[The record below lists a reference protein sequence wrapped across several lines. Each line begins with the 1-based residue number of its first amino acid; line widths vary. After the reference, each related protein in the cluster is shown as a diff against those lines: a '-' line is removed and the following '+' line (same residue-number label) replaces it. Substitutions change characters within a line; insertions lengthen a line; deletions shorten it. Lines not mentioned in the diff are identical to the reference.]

1 MRERNEYSIQLHE
14 QNKRRRTASQ
24 RDADDKD
31 EDEHA
36 GPKRPRDFLAVLH
49 ETGAEKYGEILNFEL
64 GCTAINKGRH
74 LLVSCK
80 VYHWHPPAGSISRKR
95 LVVQEDNSFSFQVIF
110 HCKESGLLENSEY
123 FMSLCDMMVNADYK
137 FCLEIDV

>member
-1 MRERNEYSIQLHE
+1 MRNALFVRERNCT
-14 QNKRRRTASQ
+14 NRRTSMAKRTASQ

-64 GCTAINKGRH
+64 CCTANKGRH

-80 VYHWHPPAGSISRKR
+80 MYHWHPPAGSISRKISGAGR
-95 LVVQEDNSFSFQVIF
+95 QQLLFPSNVSLQRVWNTRKLRIF
-110 HCKESGLLENSEY
+110 LEPVRY
-123 FMSLCDMMVNADYK
+123 DGKC
-137 FCLEIDV
+137 